1 VTQGDFG
8 PVAARL
14 RSAAGALSPG
24 AAPLARWLRTQAAA
38 LEASTAT
45 LAKALDDYREL
56 PVSGDDRYR
65 EARRIV
71 RSYRV
76 AQATEAVLGIADEF
90 EELARALL
98 ADDDVPT
105 ARACC
110 AVADQVDELL
120 LKAVADHP
128 GMSLLPSK
136 LDPRVKRWQ
145 RVTTVNAADTPG
157 DADPRVDPEQ
167 DWAERHR
174 ATLRA
179 LQEMLDEQLER
190 NTGKRPRVRH
200 RRGVGVYQGSTEA
213 TSLSQ
218 YPDPDGKVFAKGLAA
233 AAAVGL
239 AFRQKEVFLSRMF
252 PAEEKAEARALA
264 ARVGGMAV
272 ATMAV
277 GVKADPVEVLARI
290 REFAG
295 DHEIPGLT
303 LLRGERG
310 IIDVRFFLDDP
321 KESKDP
327 RKSANRAV
335 GALLAHL
342 ADHLNIREVSY
353 GWAASRC
360 TGDGDELNL
369 AMVNHSD
376 NLRRQGYSYHQ
387 VQQLD
392 VRGDA

>member
-145 RVTTVNAADTPG
+145 RVTTVNAADPPG
-157 DADPRVDPEQ
+157 DAHPRVDPEQ

-239 AFRQKEVFLSRMF
+239 AFRQKEVFLSREF
-252 PAEEKAEARALA
+252 PAEEKVEARALA
-264 ARVGGMAV
+264 ARVGGIAV

-277 GVKADPVEVLARI
+277 GIKGDPVEVLARI

-310 IIDVRFFLDDP
+310 IIDVRFFLA
-321 KESKDP
+321 ESGNEDV
-327 RKSANRAV
+327 RS
-335 GALLAHL
+335 LLTHL
-342 ADHLNIREVSY
+342 ADHLTIREVSY
-353 GWAASRC
+353 GWAASLS
-360 TGDGDELNL
+360 TGASGSVLDALQ
-369 AMVNHSD
+369 NHRD
-376 NLRRQGYSYHQ
+376 NLRGNGYRKGEIE
-387 VQQLD
+387 QLE
-392 VRGDA
+392 RGESR

>member
-45 LAKALDDYREL
+45 LAKALSDYREL

-76 AQATEAVLGIADEF
+76 AQATDAVLGIADEF
-90 EELARALL
+90 EFLARALL
-98 ADDDVPT
+98 ADGDVST
-105 ARACC
+105 ARAFC
-110 AVADQVDELL
+110 ATADQIDEALE
-120 LKAVADHP
+120 KAYKDHP
-128 GMSLLPSK
+128 GWDLLPSK

-157 DADPRVDPEQ
+157 DANPRVDPEQ

-174 ATLRA
+174 TTLRA

-200 RRGVGVYQGSTEA
+200 RRGVGGYQGSTEA

-239 AFRQKEVFLSRMF
+239 AFRQKEVFLSREF
-252 PAEEKAEARALA
+252 PADEKVEARALA
-264 ARVGGMAV
+264 ARVGGIAV

-277 GVKADPVEVLARI
+277 GIKGDPVEVLARI